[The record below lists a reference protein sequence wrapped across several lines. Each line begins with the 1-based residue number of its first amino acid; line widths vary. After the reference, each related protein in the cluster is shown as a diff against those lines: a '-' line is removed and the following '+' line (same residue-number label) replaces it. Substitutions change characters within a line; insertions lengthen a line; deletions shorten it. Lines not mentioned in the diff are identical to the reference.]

1 MPPCDHGPRAR
12 ECPRDMWRA
21 LGNGDAVIQKFLKT
35 TVFDIIFNII
45 KIGLLDVIL

>member
-1 MPPCDHGPRAR
+1 MAR
-12 ECPRDMWRA
+12 VRGEWPRDMGRA
-21 LGNGDAVIQKFLKT
+21 LGNGDAVFQKFLKT